1 MNDVAQRG
9 DSYSGGCTHTHTHTH
24 TQKEK
29 KKEEDVNLGV
39 AGSDFPDNSYCAV
52 AAVGEKLDMNVSVTA
67 TVQWRLGEKL
77 DMNGSVTASV
87 YTERQDTRGS
97 APAVMSCSSC
107 LLYPHVPTQC
117 SSCHV

>member
-9 DSYSGGCTHTHTHTH
+9 DSYSGGC
-24 TQKEK
+24 KERK
-29 KKEEDVNLGV
+29 KKRRRKERKTDVNLGV
-39 AGSDFPDNSYCAV
+39 ARSDFPDNSYCAV

-97 APAVMSCSSC
+97 VPAVRSCSSC
-107 LLYPHVPTQC
+107 LLYPHVPIQC